1 MKKAL
6 LFTLLF
12 ASFISFKAG
21 SQVTQ
26 VGLIG
31 EFSGWATDVVMVQD
45 SQNPDLWTIGVSFDK
60 SMAGGDNIVD
70 AKFRAN
76 GAWDINW
83 GAVDFPAGIGVQ
95 NGPNI
100 PVLID
105 TNEITTNFFVT
116 FNSATGAYNFI
127 SLAVEA
133 NRGYNMT
140 MNGNLGEPE
149 YHLNNTV
156 AKLINGA
163 YTMDRNTV
171 QFAVAYDD
179 DTLFVGLSVL
189 DAIPTMLEMG
199 EIFIDGNNSGGAYDA
214 SDLHLRF
221 NGPQITIVQGPANL
235 DVNLGFG
242 LIAGGY
248 AAELAIPFA
257 AFGIVPT
264 PGGEIGFDIIFG
276 DSDDNTTVNYL
287 LAWAG
292 DVSNYTSTDQF
303 GTLTFSDQTGIGD
316 KKMMSTAFDIYPNP
330 ASENV
335 YLQVSS
341 DKSQEIV
348 TLVVSDIT
356 GKVLLNNNYQVS
368 NSGKLIHFDASS
380 FTPGIYTVS
389 IINAEGNQST
399 QKLMISRK

>member
-31 EFSGWATDVVMVQD
+31 EFNGWGADVVMTQD
-45 SQNPDLWTIGVSFDK
+45 SQIPDLWTVSISFVPAD
-60 SMAGGDNIVD
+60 AGGDNIVD
-70 AKFRAN
+70 TKFRAN

-83 GAVDFPAGIGVQ
+83 GAADFPTGIGTQ
-95 NGPNI
+95 NGANI

-105 TNEITTNFFVT
+105 PTAPSTNYFVT

-127 SLAVEA
+127 NLAVEA

-156 AKLINGA
+156 AKLVNGA
-163 YTMDRNTV
+163 YTMDRNSV

-292 DVSNYTSTDQF
+292 DISDYTSTDLF

-316 KKMMSTAFDIYPNP
+316 KKMMSTSFNIYPNP
-330 ASENV
+330 AAENV
-335 YLQVSS
+335 YLQIDSN
-341 DKSQEIV
+341 KSQEDVNVVVADV
-348 TLVVSDIT
+348 TGRII
-356 GKVLLNNNYQVS
+356 LNNNYQVS
-368 NSGKLIHFDASS
+368 SSGELIQFDASR

-389 IINAEGNQST
+389 IIDSEGNLST
-399 QKLMISRK
+399 RKLMISGK